1 MNTRAGM
8 RGFVVAT
15 DKIGLSE
22 VAARYV
28 AACSKESIA
37 ARGRFVCSLAGGSTP
52 RDLYERLA
60 RAPYLESIEWS
71 KWFVL
76 FGDERCV
83 PPHHAD
89 SNFKMANDALLSHV
103 GLRRNAVIRVDG
115 EAEPRVAA
123 ERYADALKKLFAK
136 SGDSAIDLSLLGMG
150 DDGHTASLFPDV
162 IESCL
167 DEDSLATAVY
177 PTSKQTWRVTLNLPT
192 LCAARKTLFLV
203 AGAGKRTMLQ
213 RVTSGDATLPA
224 TRVANEARDVL
235 FFADAAAAS

>member
-1 MNTRAGM
+1 MNAGARM
-8 RGFVVAT
+8 RSFVVAT
-15 DKIGLSE
+15 DKVGSSE

-60 RAPYLESIEWS
+60 RAPFLDSIEWS

-83 PPHHAD
+83 PPDHAD
-89 SNFKMANDALLSHV
+89 SNFKMANDALLSRV

-115 EAEPRVAA
+115 ELEPKLAA
-123 ERYADALKKLFAK
+123 ESYASALQKLFTK
-136 SGDSAIDLSLLGMG
+136 WGDSAIDLSLLGMG
-150 DDGHTASLFPDV
+150 EDGHTASLFPDV

-167 DEDSLATAVY
+167 DEESLATAVY
-177 PTSKQTWRVTLNLPT
+177 PTAKQTWRVTLNLPT
-192 LCAARKTLFLV
+192 LCAARKTLFLI
-203 AGAGKRTMLQ
+203 AGAGKREMLR
-213 RVTSGDATLPA
+213 RVTAGDATLPA
-224 TRVANEARDVL
+224 TRVANGARDVL
-235 FFADAAAAS
+235 FFADAASAG